1 MKKYQKPYS
10 ISMID
15 FEKPNEYG
23 IIPAIVAAAA
33 GLASA
38 VTAAGP
44 AAIVV
49 GKALGGAAGMVVGYK
64 ATTAM
69 MKKDIE
75 ALSYNSI
82 PTLNPIIVKD

>member
-1 MKKYQKPYS
+1 MRKYQKP
-10 ISMID
+10 ISKAFND

-38 VTAAGP
+38 VAAATP
-44 AAIVV
+44 SLIVA
-49 GKALGGAAGMVVGYK
+49 GQALGGAAGAVAGYK
-64 ATTAM
+64 AATAM